1 MKNKLLLCLAVML
14 ALGNL
19 SAQQMLTTVV
29 PERPAGQQDAL
40 RMTAPLLEVVR
51 VGFVGLGMRG
61 PGAVERWCQI
71 PGTEV
76 VALCDVEPD
85 RVEACQQLLA
95 KHGRGRA
102 AGYSGSTEVYKQMCD
117 RDDIDIIYICTD
129 WVHHA
134 PIALYAM
141 EHGKHVAIEVPAAL
155 NLDEIWQL
163 INTSERTRKHCMM
176 LENCVYDFF
185 EMACLNMAQQGLF
198 GEVLHVEGAYLHNLD
213 DFWEEY
219 WQNWRLDYN
228 RKYRGDVY
236 PTHGIGPDCQV
247 LNIHRGDRMDY
258 LVAMDTKPVNGAKVV
273 QKMTGQ
279 PCDGFQNGD
288 QTSTMIHTVNGKT
301 LLIQHDVLTPRPYS
315 RMYQIVGTDGYA
327 SKYPVG
333 QLLFRQ
339 DKLPAEAKNHENL
352 NAHSALP
359 SDLRDQILDR
369 YTPAWVKELQET
381 ARRVGG
387 HGGMDYIMDYRL
399 VYCLRNGLPLDMDV
413 YDMAEWCCLGELTRL
428 SLENNSAPVQIPDF
442 TRGAWN
448 RINGFKY
455 EFAK

>member
-1 MKNKLLLCLAVML
+1 MKNKILLYLAVML
-14 ALGNL
+14 AWGNL
-19 SAQQMLTTVV
+19 NAQQMLTTVV
-29 PERPAGQQDAL
+29 PDRPAGQQDAL
-40 RMTAPLLEVVR
+40 CMTAPPLEVVR

-71 PGTEV
+71 PGTKV

-102 AGYSGSTEVYKQMCD
+102 AGYSGLTEVYKQMCD

-141 EHGKHVAIEVPAAL
+141 EHGKHVAIEVPAAM

-228 RKYRGDVY
+228 RQYRGDVY
-236 PTHGIGPDCQV
+236 PTHGIGPDC
-247 LNIHRGDRMDY
+247 
-258 LVAMDTKPVNGAKVV
+258 
-273 QKMTGQ
+273 
-279 PCDGFQNGD
+279 
-288 QTSTMIHTVNGKT
+288 
-301 LLIQHDVLTPRPYS
+301 
-315 RMYQIVGTDGYA
+315 
-327 SKYPVG
+327 
-333 QLLFRQ
+333 
-339 DKLPAEAKNHENL
+339 
-352 NAHSALP
+352 
-359 SDLRDQILDR
+359 
-369 YTPAWVKELQET
+369 
-381 ARRVGG
+381 
-387 HGGMDYIMDYRL
+387 
-399 VYCLRNGLPLDMDV
+399 
-413 YDMAEWCCLGELTRL
+413 
-428 SLENNSAPVQIPDF
+428 
-442 TRGAWN
+442 
-448 RINGFKY
+448 
-455 EFAK
+455 